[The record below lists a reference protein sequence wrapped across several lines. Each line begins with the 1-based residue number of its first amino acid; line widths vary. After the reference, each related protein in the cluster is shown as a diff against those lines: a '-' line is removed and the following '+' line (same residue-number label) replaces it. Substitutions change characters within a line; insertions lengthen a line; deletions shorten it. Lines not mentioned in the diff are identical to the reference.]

1 MKKINYQKKMEDII
15 EKLDYKPK
23 LLLHSCCAP
32 CSSYVLQYLNNYF
45 DIILFFYNPNINIAD
60 EFEKRYL
67 EQKRFVE
74 EVYGDKIQV
83 IKGKYD
89 PTEFLQA
96 IKGYEKDGEGS
107 ERCTKCYELRIRESA
122 KKALEV
128 EAEFFTTTLT
138 ISPLKNAE
146 KLNSLG
152 LEYEKTYGVKW
163 LPSDFKKNNGYQNS
177 IKLSR
182 EHDLYRQDYC
192 GCSFSKAESME
203 RRNENKL

>member
-1 MKKINYQKKMEDII
+1 MKKINYQKEMKKII
-15 EKLDYKPK
+15 ENLDYKPK

-32 CSSYVLQYLNNYF
+32 CSSYVLEYLSNYF
-45 DIILFFYNPNINIAD
+45 DIIIFFYNPNINIPE

-74 EVYGDKIQV
+74 EIYGNKIQV

-89 PTEFLQA
+89 PNQFLQA

-128 EAEFFTTTLT
+128 KADFFTTTLT

-152 LEYEKTYGVKW
+152 FEYEKAYGIKW
-163 LPSDFKKNNGYQNS
+163 LPSNFKKNNGYQNS

-192 GCSFSKAESME
+192 GCSFSKVESLE
-203 RRNENKL
+203 RRKKL

>member
-1 MKKINYQKKMEDII
+1 MKKINYQKKMENII
-15 EKLDYKPK
+15 EKLDYKPR

-32 CSSYVLQYLNNYF
+32 CSSYVLQYLNDYF
-45 DIILFFYNPNINIAD
+45 DIILFFYNPNINMAD

-74 EVYGDKIQV
+74 EVYGNKIQV
-83 IKGKYD
+83 IKGKYA

-128 EAEFFTTTLT
+128 EADFFTTTLT

-152 LEYEKTYGVKW
+152 LEYEESYGIKW

-177 IKLSR
+177 TKLSK

>member
-1 MKKINYQKKMEDII
+1 MKKINYQKEMEKII
-15 EKLDYKPK
+15 ENLDYKPK

-32 CSSYVLQYLNNYF
+32 CSSYVLEYLSNYF
-45 DIILFFYNPNINIAD
+45 DIILFFYNPNINIAE

-74 EVYGDKIQV
+74 EVYGDKIEV
-83 IKGKYD
+83 IKGKYN
-89 PTEFLQA
+89 PLEFLEA

-128 EAEFFTTTLT
+128 EADFFTTTLT

-152 LEYEKTYGVKW
+152 LEYEKAYRIKW

-192 GCSFSKAESME
+192 GCSFSKAESLE
-203 RRNENKL
+203 RRKKL